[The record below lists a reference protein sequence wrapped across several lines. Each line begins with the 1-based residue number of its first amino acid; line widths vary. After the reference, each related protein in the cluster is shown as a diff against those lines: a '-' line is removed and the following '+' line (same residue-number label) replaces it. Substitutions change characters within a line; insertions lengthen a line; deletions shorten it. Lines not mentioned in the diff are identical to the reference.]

1 MQAYVLTFYTIV
13 INVMFGEST
22 YTVSK
27 ENTSAKF
34 TLVLSKPSATTVTVT
49 VVNSDES
56 AIGNFYTAL
65 GSFNISLMLQNVT
78 ILTLYPTPLHFL
90 PEKPVFHLKFQ

>member
-1 MQAYVLTFYTIV
+1 MTLLLMLQAYVLTFYTIV

-27 ENTSAKF
+27 ENTSAKT

-49 VVNSDES
+49 VVNFDES
-56 AIGNFYTAL
+56 DIGNLYSAL
-65 GSFNISLMLQNVT
+65 W
-78 ILTLYPTPLHFL
+78 LH
-90 PEKPVFHLKFQ
+90 